1 MPFRDRIEA
10 ATQLADALAEYGGLH
25 PLVLGIP
32 RGGVIMAAVIA
43 RKLQGDLD
51 VILVRKLRDPYQDEV
66 AIGSI
71 DESGHV
77 YLNHYG
83 QRLRDHAYLDQEK
96 GEQLTLL
103 RDRRKQYTPVRP
115 VIDPAGRRVIIV
127 DDGLA
132 TGSTMIAALQSVRNR
147 HPATLVAATA
157 VAPPETLEAVEELAD
172 RVVCLEAPDDFMAV
186 GQFFHDFTQVTDNE
200 VIETLR
206 QRPTT
211 PD

>member
-10 ATQLADALAEYGGLH
+10 AARLADALVEYGGKH

-32 RGGVIMAAVIA
+32 RGGVIMASVIA
-43 RKLQGDLD
+43 RKLRGELD
-51 VILVRKLRDPYQDEV
+51 VILVRKLCDPYQDEV

-83 QRLRDHAYLDQEK
+83 RRLRDHAYLDQEK
-96 GEQLTLL
+96 GGQLALL
-103 RDRRKQYTPVRP
+103 RERRKQYTPVRP
-115 VIDPAGRRVIIV
+115 PIDPAGRTVIIV

-132 TGSTMIAALQSVRNR
+132 TGSTMVAALQSIRSR
-147 HPATLVAATA
+147 RPAELIAATA
-157 VAPPETLEAVEELAD
+157 VAPPETLEMVGALAD

-186 GQFFHDFTQVTDNE
+186 GQFFIDFTQITDEE
-200 VIETLR
+200 VIDALK
-206 QRPTT
+206 QREATA
-211 PD
+211 D